1 MDILIVEDNNEIA
14 EVLRDFLLAEHFEVE
29 IAGSGEQALK
39 LFEEKGAKLVIL
51 DIMLPGMDGLSVC
64 RRLRMREDTPIL
76 MLSARI
82 KKEDKLN
89 GLLAGADDYIEKP
102 YDIDLL
108 MAKVKGI
115 FRRRYSSERIVV
127 GNVMIDKI
135 QERAYRSGRELD
147 LTNKEF
153 ALLLYLCENRG
164 QVISK
169 ETLFAHVWGSDSFSE
184 LQTLTV
190 HIKWLREKIEDD
202 PKNPKRIRTVWGKGY
217 RYEA

>member
-135 QERAYRSGRELD
+135 QERAYRSGKELD